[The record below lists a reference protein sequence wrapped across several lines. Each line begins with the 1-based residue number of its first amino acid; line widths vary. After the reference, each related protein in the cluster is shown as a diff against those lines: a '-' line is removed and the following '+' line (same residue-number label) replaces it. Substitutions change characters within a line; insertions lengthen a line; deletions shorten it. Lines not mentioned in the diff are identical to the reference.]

1 MRHYLWVDIPE
12 LPYSENK
19 VRLEDALFTR
29 GGDKYS
35 IEVFRVHDGYRFT
48 GSIRP
53 SPSFIGDAMFWRAWF
68 LTEVSAVPRCT
79 LRPCER
85 RELLFEELLKNTILS
100 KYRNSDDPAF
110 KTFIRTACCDAVIAD
125 SFFRYQ

>member
-1 MRHYLWVDIPE
+1 MFFGKTHADTTVEAANLSWNPWNPWFVAGI
-12 LPYSENK
+12 NK
-19 VRLEDALFTR
+19 VPHCALP
-29 GGDKYS
+29 
-35 IEVFRVHDGYRFT
+35 V
-48 GSIRP
+48 
-53 SPSFIGDAMFWRAWF
+53 
-68 LTEVSAVPRCT
+68 L
-79 LRPCER
+79 ER